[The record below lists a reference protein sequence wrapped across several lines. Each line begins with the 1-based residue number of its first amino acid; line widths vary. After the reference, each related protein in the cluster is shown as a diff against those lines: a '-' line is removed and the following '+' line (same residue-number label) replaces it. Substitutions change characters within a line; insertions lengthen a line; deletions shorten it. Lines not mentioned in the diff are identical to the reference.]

1 MVRTT
6 NVLNLLVIVFT
17 ASSFITVGFLGKRYD
32 LIPIL
37 CVFLFAI
44 SCFYLNA
51 KFYPRTA
58 FLFFAFYINL
68 IICYFTLSHPRDT
81 DLYIYF
87 FPVIVSLILL
97 NTGAFA
103 GYTTLV
109 IGLICATFLILS
121 VTLDIPEIRR
131 ELSTEQ
137 TQMLRTFNLFG
148 ASIMTAILS
157 FLLTRIISRQFN
169 EIGEQNAVLVKSKEA
184 IDSSLKEKEIL
195 LAELHH
201 RVKNNLAIISGLL
214 NLQDDAT
221 SNLEA
226 KEIIRDSKSRIMS
239 MAMVH
244 RMLYEKQELK
254 NLDLKH
260 YASEL
265 VLELFNSYDLVQK
278 LKFNIS
284 CRQYELPV
292 VKSVPLGLIINEVV
306 TNSIKYAFKKNGRNS
321 GTFSIEVSGSP
332 ENVQMVLSDDGA
344 GFPPDFDPNSE
355 TLSLG
360 IFLIKSL
367 AEQIDGTVNFS
378 NNNGAK
384 ILLEFPLA

>member
-109 IGLICATFLILS
+109 SGLICATFLILS

-157 FLLTRIISRQFN
+157 FFTYPNYF
-169 EIGEQNAVLVKSKEA
+169 EAV
-184 IDSSLKEKEIL
+184 
-195 LAELHH
+195 
-201 RVKNNLAIISGLL
+201 
-214 NLQDDAT
+214 
-221 SNLEA
+221 
-226 KEIIRDSKSRIMS
+226 
-239 MAMVH
+239 
-244 RMLYEKQELK
+244 
-254 NLDLKH
+254 
-260 YASEL
+260 
-265 VLELFNSYDLVQK
+265 
-278 LKFNIS
+278 
-284 CRQYELPV
+284 
-292 VKSVPLGLIINEVV
+292 
-306 TNSIKYAFKKNGRNS
+306 
-321 GTFSIEVSGSP
+321 
-332 ENVQMVLSDDGA
+332 
-344 GFPPDFDPNSE
+344 
-355 TLSLG
+355 
-360 IFLIKSL
+360 
-367 AEQIDGTVNFS
+367 
-378 NNNGAK
+378 
-384 ILLEFPLA
+384 